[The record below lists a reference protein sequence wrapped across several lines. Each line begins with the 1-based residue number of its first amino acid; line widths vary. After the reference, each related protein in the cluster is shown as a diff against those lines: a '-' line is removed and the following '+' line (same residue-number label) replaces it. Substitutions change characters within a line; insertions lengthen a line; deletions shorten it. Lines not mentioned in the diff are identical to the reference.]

1 MKRQLS
7 LLMLVSRSQLYRT
20 ILILAA
26 MAAVQLGLAL
36 WRIQHPDINAGIAVE
51 TVLDWWPFR
60 WTAALAMA
68 GLFVCFGAMG
78 RRGGRVDYTWY
89 RLPVSQTA
97 RMFWSLVG
105 GVLLFLLVWAV
116 QLAAA
121 MGAVFLFRQLQPERY
136 HQQTLFLAAYRSSY
150 FHGLLPLADGWRWV
164 ATIFRYVGLGLYG
177 GIAMIRS
184 FCGKRTIHPFV
195 SLIAMAIVTSPLG
208 SYEWEIIVLG
218 VLWFMLCTA
227 FVWLPRWAELEEEE
241 EKTP

>member
-26 MAAVQLGLAL
+26 MAVVQLGLAL

-78 RRGGRVDYTWY
+78 RRGGWVDYTWY

-150 FHGLLPLADGWRWV
+150 FHGLLPLTLLLD
-164 ATIFRYVGLGLYG
+164 YVSSALSV
-177 GIAMIRS
+177 ISRPAP
-184 FCGKRTIHPFV
+184 KRCWQHLV
-195 SLIAMAIVTSPLG
+195 SLLSLSKCWCG
-208 SYEWEIIVLG
+208 HE
-218 VLWFMLCTA
+218 
-227 FVWLPRWAELEEEE
+227 
-241 EKTP
+241 